1 MLKRILHGEI
11 MRVHRDDF
19 GRTEYFMVRVDRSD
33 HRRTPRALKIRR
45 FTTLRE
51 PRRGDQVTV
60 LEKVYATGR
69 KYLRKERI
77 ITCITEEE
85 KTMSEYPKTYSGK
98 ITSVFNSSGGT
109 ECFNVRFT
117 TINGR
122 DVGDMVTASGY
133 SSALQRPRIG
143 DCVTVVVDVKDGIHT
158 STITRFNNQE
168 EQTMA
173 MSKDRVRFFIREN
186 YYGNKL
192 QKIFQQAFDMP
203 YDETASL
210 MRSERWRCGFWI
222 VCRPSQFARFMI
234 FRNEV
239 GLQNGFKDLK
249 PELISD
255 IGDVYTQIADCTK
268 VDRCD
273 VKRVL
278 TALNYSIGAIEQQIR
293 QQSDRSLRSTYQL
306 DVSDRAHQPCYSK

>member
-1 MLKRILHGEI
+1 
-11 MRVHRDDF
+11 
-19 GRTEYFMVRVDRSD
+19 
-33 HRRTPRALKIRR
+33 
-45 FTTLRE
+45 
-51 PRRGDQVTV
+51 
-60 LEKVYATGR
+60 
-69 KYLRKERI
+69 
-77 ITCITEEE
+77 
-85 KTMSEYPKTYSGK
+85 MSEYPKTYSGK

-192 QKIFQQAFDMP
+192 QKIFQQAFDLD
-203 YDETASL
+203 YEETAGL
-210 MRSERWRCGFWI
+210 MRRWRCGFWI

-249 PELISD
+249 PKLVPAKESVHTRVANCIGVDATVVNQVIQAFGLTTEELECRFNERVQSH
-255 IGDVYTQIADCTK
+255 TEQI
-268 VDRCD
+268 
-273 VKRVL
+273 
-278 TALNYSIGAIEQQIR
+278 
-293 QQSDRSLRSTYQL
+293 